1 MENVVFEEIFD
12 IETLQKL
19 MDSLSKSFEVGL
31 CIRSPQGERLLQDS
45 VFCDFCRD
53 VVQRSPLGKK
63 QCEESDVVLSAYKEV
78 SPKICRCKS
87 AGLIDAG
94 INLIVDG
101 IHIGSILVGQVR
113 LKENELNEE
122 EYRQIARSLN
132 LDEEE
137 YMKGLNRIPIISKEK
152 FDCILESM
160 TIIAHQLSML
170 GYHNLQQKR
179 KISLLEKAESSFR
192 RDREQLL
199 RMAETDAMTGIY
211 NRAKFEELTEM
222 YEDHGDLKICMVS
235 ADVNNLKLTNDIF
248 GHEAGDNLLKAATA
262 KLSDAAR
269 EDWTVAR
276 CGGDEF
282 RILMPN
288 TELSTAQEY
297 CETVTRNCEMDKS
310 MKLPIAISLGA
321 AQWDSGTETLQSC
334 FNRADVLMYENKKR
348 MKQEENLLDYV
359 MERLFEDRYL
369 NETIVSESGRLAYEF
384 ALYMGFSEEA
394 AENVRL
400 AALYQD
406 VGLIMVPKSVMRKGN
421 SATPEEQS
429 CKREHVKHGYNMT
442 LMFEK
447 TSKIANFILC
457 SHESWDGRSY
467 PNNLRGRQI
476 PLESRL
482 IRIANNYAYWVEP
495 THRGTVLTVEQAK
508 ESLRKQAGTNY
519 DPDMVEWF
527 ISYLEKDKE

>member
-45 VFCDFCRD
+45 VSCDFCRD
-53 VVQRSPLGKK
+53 IVQKSPLGKK
-63 QCEESDVVLSAYKEV
+63 QCEESDVVLSAYKEI

-87 AGLIDAG
+87 AGLMDAG

-113 LKENELNEE
+113 LKENELSEE
-122 EYRQIARSLN
+122 EYRRIARSLN

-137 YMKGLNRIPIISKEK
+137 YMKGLNRIPIMSKEK

-170 GYHNLQQKR
+170 GYHNLQQRR
-179 KISLLEKAESSFR
+179 KISLLEREESSFQ
-192 RDREQLL
+192 RDREQLR

-211 NRAKFEELTEM
+211 NRAKFEELTQM
-222 YEDHGDLKICMVS
+222 YEEHRNLKICMVS
-235 ADVNNLKLTNDIF
+235 ADVNNLKLMNDIF
-248 GHEAGDNLLKAATA
+248 GHEAGDNLLKAATR
-262 KLSDAAR
+262 KLLDAAK

-288 TELSTAQEY
+288 TELNEAQEY
-297 CETVTRNCEMDKS
+297 CKTVTRNCEMDKS
-310 MKLPIAISLGA
+310 LKLPIAISLGA
-321 AQWDSGTETLQSC
+321 AQWDSSTETLQSC
-334 FNRADVLMYENKKR
+334 FNRADTLMYQNKKK

-359 MERLFEDRYL
+359 MQRLYENRYL
-369 NETIVSESGRLAYEF
+369 NEAVVNEGAKLAYEF
-384 ALYMGFSEEA
+384 AVHMGFSEEA

-406 VGLIMVPKSVMRKGN
+406 VGLILVPESMMRKGR

-429 CKREHVKHGYNMT
+429 CKREHVKHGYNMA
-442 LMFEK
+442 LQFEK

-476 PLESRL
+476 PLESRI
-482 IRIANNYAYWVEP
+482 IRIADNFAYWREP
-495 THRGTVLTVEQAK
+495 SHKGTVLSLEDAK
-508 ESLRKQAGTNY
+508 ENLRRQAGTNY

-527 ISYLEKDKE
+527 ISFIENR

>member
-12 IETLQKL
+12 VKTLQKL

-45 VFCDFCRD
+45 VSCDFCRD
-53 VVQRSPLGKK
+53 IVQRSPLGIK
-63 QCEESDVVLSAYKEV
+63 QCEESDVILSAYKEI
-78 SPKICRCKS
+78 SPRICRCKS

-94 INLIVDG
+94 INLVVDG

-132 LDEEE
+132 IDEEE
-137 YMKGLNRIPIISKEK
+137 YMKGLNQIPVMSKEK

-170 GYHNLQQKR
+170 GYHNLQQRR
-179 KISLLEKAESSFR
+179 KISMLENAESSFQ
-192 RDREQLL
+192 RDREQL
-199 RMAETDAMTGIY
+199 RKMAETDAMTGIY
-211 NRAKFEELTEM
+211 NRAKFEELTQM

-262 KLSDAAR
+262 KLLDAAR
-269 EDWTVAR
+269 EDWIVAR

-282 RILMPN
+282 RVLMPN
-288 TELSTAQEY
+288 AELEAAQKY
-297 CETVTRNCEMDKS
+297 CETVTKNCEMDKS

-321 AQWDSGTETLQSC
+321 AQWDSREETLQSC
-334 FNRADVLMYENKKR
+334 FNRADTQMYENKKR

-359 MERLFEDRYL
+359 MQKLYEYRYL
-369 NETIVSESGRLAYEF
+369 SENVVNEGARLAYEF
-384 ALYMGFSEEA
+384 AVHMGFSEEA
-394 AENVRL
+394 AQNVKL

-406 VGLIMVPKSVMRKGN
+406 VGMILVPQSMVRKGR

-429 CKREHVKHGYNMT
+429 SQREHVKHGYNMV
-442 LMFEK
+442 LQFEK

-467 PNNLRGRQI
+467 PNNLHGQQI
-476 PLESRL
+476 PLESRI
-482 IRIANNYAYWVEP
+482 IRIADNYAYWTQP
-495 THRGTVLTVEQAK
+495 GHKGTKLTVEQAK
-508 ESLRKQAGTNY
+508 ENLRKNAGTNY

-527 ISYLEKDKE
+527 IRFLENR